1 MNFTIM
7 DAQLGR
13 RLADE
18 KSSKFNQLSRI
29 DAVNN
34 SMLRIANLLDNDMLE
49 ELRTTETV
57 APTTGEYALSGLA
70 TAIVRNGLEKVYD
83 VTNGKWLHLVDTK
96 DLEKENNLYLAP
108 GTNYGIAY
116 IYGATLF
123 IDPHSASVKV
133 YHLGQPTP
141 YVQSSNEGDECPLNA
156 GLHPLVLDLAEAE
169 LWKMDGKGEKALAI
183 MNIVNTEISTL
194 NARAEA
200 ERKEVL
206 GRVQ

>member
-1 MNFTIM
+1 MNFTTM
-7 DAQLGR
+7 DGQLGR

-18 KSSKFNQLSRI
+18 KSSKFNALSRI

-34 SMLRIANLLDNDMLE
+34 AMYRIANLLDNDMLE
-49 ELRTTETV
+49 ELRTTQTV
-57 APTTGEYALSGLA
+57 APTTGEYTLSSLT

-83 VTNGKWLHLVDTK
+83 VTNTKWLHLVDTK
-96 DLEKENNLYLAP
+96 DLEKENNIYLAP
-108 GTNYGIAY
+108 SANYGIAY
-116 IYGATLF
+116 VFGGTLN

-133 YHLGQPTP
+133 YYLGQPTE
-141 YVQSSNEGDECPLNA
+141 YVESSNEGDECPLNA

-183 MNIVNTEISTL
+183 MNLVNAELATL

-200 ERKEVL
+200 ERKETL
-206 GRVQ
+206 GRKQ